1 MCSFRERETFIS
13 FHACNSQDLERL
25 EMVFDEGG
33 GGLMKPVSEGTNF
46 GVLPEPSVVLHAMNS
61 SE

>member
-1 MCSFRERETFIS
+1 
-13 FHACNSQDLERL
+13 
-25 EMVFDEGG
+25 MVFDEGG
-33 GGLMKPVSEGTNF
+33 GGLKPVSEGTNF

>member
-1 MCSFRERETFIS
+1 MFDTKLKI
-13 FHACNSQDLERL
+13 NTLPNQDLERL